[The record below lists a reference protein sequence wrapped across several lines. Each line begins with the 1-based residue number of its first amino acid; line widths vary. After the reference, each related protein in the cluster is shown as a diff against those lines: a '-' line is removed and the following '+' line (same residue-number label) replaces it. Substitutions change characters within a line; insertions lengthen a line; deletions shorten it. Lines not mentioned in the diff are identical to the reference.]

1 MIRVCR
7 CSDLCLYLQFN
18 RPGTMSIQ
26 FPVCSPCF
34 SSTQS
39 EIMLKPLE
47 EPQITTMFNRNKV
60 IKDKRPLRT
69 IQIAQCL
76 AMPTVVP
83 AVDRVPAPRKP
94 GSPGPGLQDNVS
106 TARGYS
112 LFNFVK
118 ENSSVL
124 ALRVCSLGQ

>member
-1 MIRVCR
+1 
-7 CSDLCLYLQFN
+7 
-18 RPGTMSIQ
+18 
-26 FPVCSPCF
+26 
-34 SSTQS
+34 
-39 EIMLKPLE
+39 MLKPLE